1 MSGPI
6 DRGNPAWR
14 LTWRAAYALIRL
26 LDPLIRSYLEL
37 GSPGFERIVELR
49 IRGRR
54 TGRERG
60 VLVTLLTL
68 DGRAYVGHPNGEA
81 SWIRNLEAIGEATIL
96 VRGEPP
102 AIVTARTLSPGDER
116 TAVIRATATLQPFP
130 ANLLYRAAR
139 GHVLRVGHY
148 LRLDARRD

>member
-1 MSGPI
+1 VTGGA

-14 LTWRAAYALIRL
+14 VTWRAAYALIRL
-26 LDPLIRSYLEL
+26 LDPLIRSYTTL
-37 GSPGFERIVELR
+37 GLPGLDPIVELR

-60 VLVTLLTL
+60 VLVTLLPL
-68 DGRAYVGHPNGEA
+68 GGRAYVGHPNGAA
-81 SWIRNLEAIGEATIL
+81 SWIRNLEATGEATLLIH
-96 VRGEPP
+96 GEPP
-102 AIVTARTLSPGDER
+102 TPVRAIALRPGDER

-139 GHVLRVGHY
+139 GHILRVGRY
-148 LRLDARRD
+148 VRLEPASD